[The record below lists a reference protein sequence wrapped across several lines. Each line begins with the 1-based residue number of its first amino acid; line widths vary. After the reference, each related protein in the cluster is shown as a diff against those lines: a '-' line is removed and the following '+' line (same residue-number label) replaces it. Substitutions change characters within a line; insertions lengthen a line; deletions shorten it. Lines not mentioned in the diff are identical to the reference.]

1 MNVVRDTTVIGL
13 VKEAI
18 MTYAAN
24 NQAISQIELTEAE
37 MKEFYKSPKVTTDTS
52 SYFGGSD
59 SPLITGIEG
68 IKQKGDVPKS
78 LYYQGVRIILKD

>member
-37 MKEFYKSPKVTTDTS
+37 MKEFYKSPIQKV
-52 SYFGGSD
+52 
-59 SPLITGIEG
+59 
-68 IKQKGDVPKS
+68 
-78 LYYQGVRIILKD
+78 